1 MLSAALLSVLAV
13 AGQEPP
19 RDCARPNGHLET
31 VACYGER
38 REQVEADQR
47 VILSRINARLDQLPA
62 GGGVNPQQ
70 AKQSLGRAQALWTEF
85 VAADCRTGEALFG
98 EGNAFALDS
107 LDCEI
112 AHFEDRNRQL
122 AAFEARYG
130 GAEN

>member
-1 MLSAALLSVLAV
+1 MLFAVLLSVAAV

-38 REQVEADQR
+38 REQVEAEQR
-47 VILSRINARLDQLPA
+47 AILSRIDHWLDGAPA
-62 GGGVNPQQ
+62 EGGVNPQQ
-70 AKQSLGRAQALWTEF
+70 AKQSLDRAQARWAEF
-85 VAADCRTGEALFG
+85 VAADCGAGEALFG

-112 AHFEDRNRQL
+112 THYQDRNRQL

-130 GAEN
+130 GE

>member
-1 MLSAALLSVLAV
+1 MLFAVLMSVVAV

-38 REQVEADQR
+38 REQVEAEQR
-47 VILSRINARLDQLPA
+47 AILARIDHRLAGLPA
-62 GGGVNPQQ
+62 EGGVDPQQ
-70 AKQSLGRAQALWTEF
+70 AKRSLDQAQTHWAAF
-85 VAADCRTGEALFG
+85 VAADCRAGEALFG
-98 EGNAFALDS
+98 DGNAFALDS

-112 AHFEDRNRQL
+112 SHYQDRNRQL

-130 GAEN
+130 GA

>member
-1 MLSAALLSVLAV
+1 MLFAVLLSVVAV

-19 RDCARPNGHLET
+19 RDCARPSGHLET

-47 VILSRINARLDQLPA
+47 AVLSRINQWLDRLPA
-62 GGGVNPQQ
+62 EGGVNPQQ
-70 AKQSLGRAQALWTEF
+70 AKQSLDQAQTHWAAF
-85 VAADCRTGEALFG
+85 VAADCRAGEALFG

-112 AHFEDRNRQL
+112 THYQDRNRQL

-130 GAEN
+130 GA